1 MTRNRTLLMLTIS
14 TGAVASALA
23 LGCGDHPGVNDPSSG
38 AVPSFSATVDR
49 FAQPWFERFIDRESG
64 LTLLAGVTL
73 DQLPDI
79 CAGGDFVETADWLL
93 VAHPAQDDGTVLHTR
108 IRDQDQSV
116 LIWDVAVDQSVCQ
129 ELFLE
134 GVPPLAVGTARMTF
148 TDNDFAGTSSHTDSF
163 GQRIEGTVT
172 NPANGQRYHLEAAY
186 HVVVLPDGTQ
196 KVIAD
201 RFVRLTPIGG

>member
-1 MTRNRTLLMLTIS
+1 MMSNRMLPILTIS
-14 TGAVASALA
+14 TGVVATALA
-23 LGCGDHPGVNDPSSG
+23 LGCGDRAGVNDPST
-38 AVPSFSATVDR
+38 ATAPSFAATVDR
-49 FAQPWFERFIDRESG
+49 FEQPWFERFIDRESG
-64 LTLLAGVTL
+64 LTLLAGETL
-73 DQLPDI
+73 DQLPDL
-79 CAGGDFVETADWLL
+79 CAGGDFVETADWL
-93 VAHPAQDDGTVLHTR
+93 VVTHPTKDDGTVIHAR

-116 LIWDVAVDQSVCQ
+116 LVWGTAVDQSVCQ

-172 NPANGQRYHLEAAY
+172 NPATGQRYHLEAAY
-186 HVVVLPDGTQ
+186 RVVVLPDGTQ
-196 KVIAD
+196 KVISD